1 MGRFRTA
8 RALVATLVVTAFL
21 AVTGGV
27 VADAPSHAAGTASI
41 ASLKARAI
49 YFQQARKTTERD
61 LAVSSM
67 AATSAWEAKLWTG
80 FIASWSSINNSMTMN
95 TAVPDG
101 LPAKGHV
108 FVVLGSALTSSG
120 TMSTKFERRL
130 KLVVKALQKYP
141 AAKVL
146 VSGGAARN
154 GVTEAEA
161 GRKWLLAKDIDESRI
176 VVEKK
181 SSSTIGNAKYSMAAL
196 AAADTV
202 TSYSLISDS
211 SHLRRASV
219 LFDAA
224 AVLVQE
230 GTGTAWSIQ
239 RLANVA
245 YPDMSGAGQGPLS
258 ASSVE
263 YTASNVA
270 SLFGVSSAY
279 KKLVATPP
287 STPVLTALAV
297 TAPTKVTYR
306 VGESLST
313 KGLVVKAVYDQGAYA
328 KVVTKAAKLSGFDS
342 AAVGTGETTA
352 AYTES
357 GVTKTSSFSYTV
369 VRATSK
375 LGVKLSTKTL
385 KRKKT
390 RVKAVATVVAS
401 TSTLV
406 PTGTVRFFLDGKLL
420 KSVDLTA
427 ESKGQTR
434 FTYPKVTKKGTHKI
448 VVKYLGNDLIGPKRT
463 PVTVKVK

>member
-8 RALVATLVVTAFL
+8 RTLVATLVVAAFL

-27 VADAPSHAAGTASI
+27 VADAPSHAAEAVSI
-41 ASLKARAI
+41 SSLKARAI
-49 YFQQARKTTERD
+49 YFQQAGKTAERD

-67 AATSAWEAKLWTG
+67 SATSAWEAKLWAG
-80 FIASWSSINNSMTMN
+80 FVDSWSSINSSMTMN
-95 TAVPDG
+95 TAVPSG
-101 LPAKGHV
+101 LPGKGHV

-120 TMSTKFERRL
+120 KMSAKFERRL
-130 KLVVKALQKYP
+130 KLAVKALKKY
-141 AAKVL
+141 ASATVL

-154 GVTEAEA
+154 GVTEGEA
-161 GRKWLLAKDIDESRI
+161 GRKWLLAQGIDESRI
-176 VVEKK
+176 AVEQK
-181 SSSTIGNAKYSMAAL
+181 SSSTIGNAKNSMAVL
-196 AAADTV
+196 AKSDAS
-202 TSYSLISDS
+202 SYSLISDS

-224 AVLVQE
+224 SVLVQE
-230 GTGTAWSIQ
+230 NSGKATSIE

-245 YPDMSGAGQGPLS
+245 YPDMTGAGKGPLS
-258 ASSVE
+258 ASSVA

-279 KKLVATPP
+279 NKLVSTPP

-313 KGLVVKAVYDQGAYA
+313 KGLVVKAVYDKGAYA
-328 KVVTKAAKLSGFDS
+328 KVVTSAATLSGFDS

-352 AYTES
+352 AYTDG
-357 GVTKTSSFSYTV
+357 GVTKTSSFRYSV

-375 LGVKLSTKTL
+375 LTVKLSTKTP

-390 RVKAVATVVAS
+390 RVVAKATVVAS
-401 TSTLV
+401 TSRLV
-406 PTGTVRFFLDGKLL
+406 PIGTVRFCLDGKLL
-420 KSVDLTA
+420 KSVPLTA
-427 ESKGQTR
+427 ESKGQAR
-434 FTYPKVTKKGTHKI
+434 FTYPKVTKAGKHKI
-448 VVKYLGNDLIGPKRT
+448 VVKYLGNDSIEPART
-463 PVTVKVK
+463 PVTVKAK